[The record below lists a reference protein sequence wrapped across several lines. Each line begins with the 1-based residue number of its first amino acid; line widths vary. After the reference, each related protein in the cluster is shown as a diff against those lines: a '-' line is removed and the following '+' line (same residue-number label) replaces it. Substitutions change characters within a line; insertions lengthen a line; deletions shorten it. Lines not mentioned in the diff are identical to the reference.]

1 MAAAGHF
8 PALFLH
14 PILQIMRPTI
24 LGVIFVVHRPWA
36 QVYDSDD
43 SAGGIRRCMESG
55 CSLCAVALVVNVRSS
70 GELSWYW
77 MYVQGV
83 GKKASMT
90 PNSHLSTRT
99 CRSKVLRSGICRRSR
114 TPATHTYTT
123 RSLMCSVCPNLHI
136 RPNQLNYCSP
146 TCCTGL
152 LQRVVRVVAAFGTA
166 EVNNFAKL

>member
-36 QVYDSDD
+36 QVDDSDD
-43 SAGGIRRCMESG
+43 SAGGTHRCMESG
-55 CSLCAVALVVNVRSS
+55 CSLCAVALVGNARSA
-70 GELSWYW
+70 GELSWYC

-90 PNSHLSTRT
+90 PNSHLSTRA
-99 CRSKVLRSGICRRSR
+99 CRSKVLRSGTCRRSH
-114 TPATHTYTT
+114 TPATHTCVT
-123 RSLMCSVCPNLHI
+123 RSLMCSVDPNLYI
-136 RPNQLNYCSP
+136 RPTKNPGP

-166 EVNNFAKL
+166 EVNNFGKL